1 MATYRTQIHDGLF
14 IDIDTYPGTS
24 NVEGNYTPVTVQ
36 VYLRTTWANVNAN
49 AVKYGSLNID
59 GANYDFQAVIG
70 SLGQYSSRLL
80 YETSKNV
87 YHNSDGTKRLYVS
100 CTFGLNVNYSGNMI
114 YAVSVEGS
122 DDLTTIPRAST
133 PSVTGTLE
141 LGSTITINISRAV
154 ESFIH
159 NIYVSW
165 GSQIQNKRIATGIGT
180 STTWTIP
187 KDYANYIPNGASGT
201 LFIICETYNAKN
213 DNLTLI
219 GNKTTSVTIKVPN
232 TEEFKPSVSGV
243 NISENSNSGV
253 PQSWGVYVQHKSKID
268 YDVTAAGAYGSTIK
282 SYKVVVNGTT
292 YNKKT
297 YTTDYLVLN
306 GTNTINV
313 TVTDSRGKTASY
325 SKTFEVLEYNG
336 PNITNFT
343 SDRCLEDG
351 TLDDEGEFVKIE
363 INAIVPKLNN
373 KNSYSHLLKY
383 KKNEDEQYS
392 NYDFTIDKTSDNT
405 NYILSKSI
413 ILDADGDYG
422 FDYVFTLTD
431 LFMSINESADID
443 EVFQLINYH
452 ESGTGI
458 AFGTVSKR
466 TNALEF
472 ALPMYDRFDQLIPNG
487 LAEYENGTIDAN
499 TTLSHLCLAQYN
511 TPNNG
516 FYYVMTLFYGGKELT
531 SNRTQIAVPYIY
543 SIDQNKRNIYIR
555 QYIDGQWNE
564 WKCIG
569 QESKVLYDNT
579 SGTEGGFTL
588 NDSYSNYSRLEIIHE
603 GGTVIWYPSSPRP
616 YVQIYSYGTDELTL
630 IHQVKTLRFSNGT
643 TVTADTTR
651 RSYAYSGT
659 VTNDDKNYIKVYKVI
674 GYK

>member
-1 MATYRTQIHDGLF
+1 MATYRTEIHSGLF
-14 IDIDTYPGTS
+14 IDIDTYPGTG
-24 NVEGNYTPVTVQ
+24 NAEGNYTPVNVE

-59 GANYDFQAVIG
+59 GVKEDFNVVIG
-70 SLGQYSSRLL
+70 SLGQYSSKLL
-80 YETSKNV
+80 YKTSKNI
-87 YHNSDGTKRLYVS
+87 YHNSDGTKSLYVS

-114 YAVSVEGS
+114 YTVSVEGS
-122 DDLTTIPRAST
+122 DTLATIPRAST
-133 PSVTGTLE
+133 PSVAGKLE
-141 LGSTITINISRAV
+141 LGETITINISRPV
-154 ESFIH
+154 NSFIH
-159 NIYVSW
+159 NLYVTW
-165 GSQIQNKRIATGIGT
+165 GSEIQVQRIATGIET
-180 STTWTIP
+180 SATWTIP
-187 KDYANYIPNGASGT
+187 KEYANYIPNGDSGT
-201 LFIICETYNAKN
+201 LYIICETYNAKN

-313 TVTDSRGKTASY
+313 TITDSRGKTASY

-351 TLDDEGEFVKIE
+351 TLDDEGEFAKIE
-363 INAIVPKLNN
+363 INATVPKINN
-373 KNSYSHLLKY
+373 NNTYSYDLKY
-383 KKNEDEQYS
+383 KKNEDTSY
-392 NYDFTIDKTSDNT
+392 NTYNFTIDETSDDK
-405 NYILSKSI
+405 NYILNKSFVI
-413 ILDADGDYG
+413 SADGDYG
-422 FDYVFTLTD
+422 FDYIFTVQD
-431 LFMSINESADID
+431 LFMPINKTDDID

-511 TPNNG
+511 TPNNS

-569 QESKVLYDNT
+569 QESKVLYDNA

-603 GGTVIWYPSSPRP
+603 SGTVIWYPSSHRP